1 MATHAFVTG
10 ASGKVASVLIPRLIE
25 AGHTVT
31 GMVRSE
37 AKAAAVRAHGAT
49 CVVGDL
55 ANPTA
60 VDEGLAGARIVFHLA
75 GGIRGRGTET
85 PDRINRLGTL
95 SLLDRIEH
103 ADRLQAMVFASSGAV
118 YGDRAGERVADGA
131 GPSPHTRYGASKVAA
146 EQALES
152 AHRRGVPVR
161 VARLAAVYGPGFPY
175 LLEKWIR
182 SGRAWLPG
190 DGTNIV
196 PTVHI
201 DDAVTALMLLATTS
215 AKHLHYNVADRT
227 PMTVRTFYGAVAR
240 AIGGSPPR
248 HWSPLLP
255 DAISV
260 TAARLNER
268 LQSRIARRPRFTPD
282 AIRLMTA
289 SVQMDTRRLAED
301 LAMQWA
307 HPSAEQG
314 LCAVFERSA
323 RG

>member
-1 MATHAFVTG
+1 MAGHTFVTG
-10 ASGKVASVLIPRLIE
+10 ASGKVASVLIPRLIA

-31 GMVRSE
+31 GMARTE
-37 AKAAAVRAHGAT
+37 AKAATVRAHGAT

-55 ANPTA
+55 ADPTA
-60 VDEGLAGARIVFHLA
+60 VDEGLAGAQIVFHLA
-75 GGIRGRGTET
+75 GGMRGRGTET

-103 ADRLQAMVFASSGAV
+103 TGQLQSIVFASSCAV
-118 YGDRAGERVADGA
+118 YGDQHGGRVADGA
-131 GPSPHTRYGASKVAA
+131 IPHPHTRYGASKVAA

-190 DGTNIV
+190 DGTNLV

-215 AKHLHYNVADRT
+215 ASDLHYNVADRE
-227 PMTVRTFYGAVAR
+227 PMTVQNFYGAVAR
-240 AIGGSPPR
+240 ATDGTPPR
-248 HWSPLLP
+248 HWSPWLP

-268 LQSRIARRPRFTPD
+268 LQSRMAGRPRFTPD

-289 SVQMDTRRLAED
+289 SVQMDTRRLAEN
-301 LAMQWA
+301 LSMTWA
-307 HPSAEQG
+307 YPSAEQG
-314 LCAVFERSA
+314 ISAVFERSA
-323 RG
+323 QC

>member
-1 MATHAFVTG
+1 MRRPGVRAPSGRTG
-10 ASGKVASVLIPRLIE
+10 A
-25 AGHTVT
+25 
-31 GMVRSE
+31 
-37 AKAAAVRAHGAT
+37 
-49 CVVGDL
+49 
-55 ANPTA
+55 
-60 VDEGLAGARIVFHLA
+60 
-75 GGIRGRGTET
+75 RGT
-85 PDRINRLGTL
+85 
-95 SLLDRIEH
+95 
-103 ADRLQAMVFASSGAV
+103 A
-118 YGDRAGERVADGA
+118 
-131 GPSPHTRYGASKVAA
+131 
-146 EQALES
+146 
-152 AHRRGVPVR
+152 
-161 VARLAAVYGPGFPY
+161 AAVYGPGFPACS
-175 LLEKWIR
+175 KWIR

-227 PMTVRTFYGAVAR
+227 PMTVRTFTVRWRAR
-240 AIGGSPPR
+240 LAGPLR

-268 LQSRIARRPRFTPD
+268 LQSRIARRPRFTPE
-282 AIRLMTA
+282 IRLMTA

-301 LAMQWA
+301 LAMKWA

-323 RG
+323 RD